1 MLNCFEIKLY
11 ISFYNLLGSI
21 NVYSLIINILII
33 IYFICFTDRF
43 HFSLY
48 GDFFAFINIDLL
60 KIFEAFFML
69 NTFLSLQKINLLNL
83 AKILHC
89 LDKIWFSFFFN
100 LMAFGLQSYVLLLL
114 MNNHL
119 F

>member
-33 IYFICFTDRF
+33 IYFIYFANSS
-43 HFSLY
+43 HFNLY
-48 GDFFAFINIDLL
+48 GDFFVFINIDLL

-69 NTFLSLQKINLLNL
+69 NTFLSLQKINLSNL

-89 LDKIWFSFFFN
+89 SDKTWFSFFFN
-100 LMAFGLQSYVLLLL
+100 LMTFGLQSYFLRLI